1 MKVFAISDLHLSTN
15 CAKPMDIFGKSWE
28 NYWELIQADWQ
39 SKVSD
44 NDVVLIA
51 GDISWAMELANA
63 LPDLN
68 AIAQLKGKKVII
80 KGNHDYWWSSLSRLR
95 NALPNNMFALQND
108 CIRIGNLLVLGSRL
122 WTVGGLPEAEKAIYE
137 REKIRLRLSLE
148 KMKAQRKDGDIVIA
162 MCHFPPFDVTM
173 KESEFTQL
181 FQEYGVE
188 KVIYGHLHGKDCKAM
203 LRYNL
208 NGIEYLLTSCDQIA
222 NKLTLVKEIED

>member
-63 LPDLN
+63 RPDLN

-80 KGNHDYWWSSLSRLR
+80 KGNHDYWWSS
-95 NALPNNMFALQND
+95 
-108 CIRIGNLLVLGSRL
+108 
-122 WTVGGLPEAEKAIYE
+122 
-137 REKIRLRLSLE
+137 
-148 KMKAQRKDGDIVIA
+148 
-162 MCHFPPFDVTM
+162 
-173 KESEFTQL
+173 
-181 FQEYGVE
+181 
-188 KVIYGHLHGKDCKAM
+188 
-203 LRYNL
+203 
-208 NGIEYLLTSCDQIA
+208 
-222 NKLTLVKEIED
+222 